1 MTARRLRAQGAIGDA
16 VYAQVRSAVGAGAY
30 GDAVEMLAAA
40 TARKGRDAL
49 GAALGRSA
57 SNTAADADSV
67 ATAQKLKAAQA
78 RNRQLAGLL
87 EASGIDWGQASN
99 EGEDEGEDEGDEDLD
114 RETEIQ

>member
-1 MTARRLRAQGAIGDA
+1 M
-16 VYAQVRSAVGAGAY
+16 GAGAF

-57 SNTAADADSV
+57 SSTAAEADSV

-87 EASGIDWGQASN
+87 EASGIDWGKESN
-99 EGEDEGEDEGDEDLD
+99 DSEDEDEGEDEGDEDLD